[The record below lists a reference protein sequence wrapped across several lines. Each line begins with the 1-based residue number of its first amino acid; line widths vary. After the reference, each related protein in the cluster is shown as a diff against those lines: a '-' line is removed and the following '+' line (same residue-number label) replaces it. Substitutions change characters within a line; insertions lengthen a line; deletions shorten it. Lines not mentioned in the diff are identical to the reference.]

1 MAAPPLVTA
10 SLALL
15 TACAT
20 TNAAG
25 GETAEAVSFAR
36 ERPSQID
43 FELDFDRRHFA
54 VQRSSVC
61 AEPAPLHAVLVDT
74 SPLGNVFLGFCD
86 GAMVSRDRRGG
97 LSGNLQ
103 FLRLAQTT
111 DTRGF
116 GLDGQWVR
124 TQIPAH
130 AELEIRPEPGGESVR
145 LVGKGV
151 DLCIRRAPPSDGGEL
166 SAEGCPEIE
175 RGPGYVIC
183 RQAGGYRVRAH
194 VEVAGRRLLVESE
207 PRMRATLRQAQ
218 EMIRAAQLMH

>member
-1 MAAPPLVTA
+1 MAAPPLVIA

-130 AELEIRPEPGGESVR
+130 AELEIRPEPGGEGVR
-145 LVGKGV
+145 LIGKGV

-183 RQAGGYRVRAH
+183 RQAGGYRVRVH
-194 VEVAGRRLLVESE
+194 VEVAG
-207 PRMRATLRQAQ
+207 
-218 EMIRAAQLMH
+218 

>member
-1 MAAPPLVTA
+1 MVAPPLVAA

-20 TNAAG
+20 TNAARG
-25 GETAEAVSFAR
+25 TTEAVSFAR
-36 ERPSQID
+36 ERTSQID
-43 FELDFDRRHFA
+43 FERDFDRRHFA

-86 GAMVSRDRRGG
+86 GTIVLRDRRGG

-103 FLRLAQTT
+103 FLRLAQAT
-111 DTRGF
+111 DTRAF

-124 TQIPAH
+124 TQVPAH
-130 AELEIRPEPGGESVR
+130 AELEIRPGSAGEGVR

-151 DLCIRRAPPSDGGEL
+151 DLYIRRAPPGVGGEL
-166 SAEGCPEIE
+166 SAEGCSEIE

-183 RQAGGYRVRAH
+183 RRAGGYRVRVC